1 MRRYSESRYFT
12 SEPRRDWVAGLLVLG
27 GIFLALPSIVWM
39 TSILTFFMG
48 ISIATMGVAE
58 FIPARRRFAVRA
70 TRLAGVLGTVLT
82 FLGGL
87 LWLLVAPDSFL
98 SS

>member
-1 MRRYSESRYFT
+1 MRRFSESRRFT
-12 SEPRRDWVAGLLVLG
+12 SEPKRDWVAGLLVFG
-27 GIFLALPSIVWM
+27 GVFLTLPSIVGM
-39 TSILTFFMG
+39 TNILTFFLG
-48 ISIATMGVAE
+48 ISVATMGVAE
-58 FIPARRRFAVRA
+58 FVPARRRFAVRA

-87 LWLLVAPDSFL
+87 LWLLIAPDSFL

>member
-1 MRRYSESRYFT
+1 MRRFSESRRFT
-12 SEPRRDWVAGLLVLG
+12 SQPRRDWAAGLLVLG

-39 TSILTFFMG
+39 TNILTFFLG
-48 ISIATMGVAE
+48 ISVATMGVAE
-58 FIPARRRFAVRA
+58 FIPARRHFALRA
-70 TRLAGVLGTVLT
+70 TRLAGVTGTLST

-87 LWLLVAPDSFL
+87 LWLLIAPDSFL